1 MKTPQNTHLSKEPLG
16 YGHWRVTA
24 STFDEEKSI
33 ITSDSILIDE
43 AFNSDDEG
51 CWYYESQDEA
61 RQELIDRIF

>member
-43 AFNSDDEG
+43 AFNSDDG
-51 CWYYESQDEA
+51 DCWYYSSPQEA
-61 RQELIDRIF
+61 KQVLIDKIF